1 MKRTNLAVEQ
11 VSKARNQPYLSTGL
25 IWHVAEYFNGF
36 TKRHPIVLPQST
48 PIYSNTAFRILSY
61 AMEVITGRTYENI
74 INKSIIQP
82 LGLANTS
89 VRKPQNNSLGI
100 IPEGD
105 SFWDYDI
112 GDEAP

>member
-1 MKRTNLAVEQ
+1 
-11 VSKARNQPYLSTGL
+11 
-25 IWHVAEYFNGF
+25 
-36 TKRHPIVLPQST
+36 
-48 PIYSNTAFRILSY
+48 
-61 AMEVITGRTYENI
+61 MEVITGRTYENI